1 MSTLPIVAAVVLG
14 STASLAAVVGRKT
27 SSSRELEWAD
37 LVAELEPVNSTAI
50 ERVAQDYLTPAKG
63 QLNLEPGDL
72 WEMVGGLEGIEKMRG
87 NARIIC
93 ALAAYAE
100 RWNFN
105 EAVVVTERI
114 RREAMVVRRAA
125 LHVMVHHYLS
135 VAAQARVPFYVQEA
149 ATSYH
154 LMRTR
159 LLALYETSHQARYP
173 VLARAL

>member
-1 MSTLPIVAAVVLG
+1 MRTQPIVAAVVLG
-14 STASLAAVVGRKT
+14 STASLAIAVGRKT
-27 SSSRELEWAD
+27 STSRELEWAD
-37 LVAELEPVNSTAI
+37 LVAGLEPVNSAAI
-50 ERVAQDYLTPAKG
+50 EQVARDYLTPVKG
-63 QLNLEPGDL
+63 QLTLQPGDL
-72 WEMVGGLEGIEKMRG
+72 WEMVGGLEGIERMRE

-100 RWNFN
+100 RWNFE

-125 LHVMVHHYLS
+125 LHVMVHHYVS
-135 VAAQARVPFYVQEA
+135 AAAKARVPFYVQEA

-159 LLALYETSHQARYP
+159 LLALYESSHEARYP